1 MKIKVLGIISQTFS
15 SILNSYKRQLRDIE
29 PLLNTVYRTQKVLR
43 VNPIHI
49 LI

>member
-29 PLLNTVYRTQKVLR
+29 PLLNSLQDTKSA
-43 VNPIHI
+43 
-49 LI
+49 